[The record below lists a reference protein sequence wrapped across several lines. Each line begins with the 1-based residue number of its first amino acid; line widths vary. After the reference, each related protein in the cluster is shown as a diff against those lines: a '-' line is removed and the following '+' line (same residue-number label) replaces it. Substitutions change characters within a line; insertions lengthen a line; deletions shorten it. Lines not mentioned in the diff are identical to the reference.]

1 MTQKRILVI
10 DDDEIFRTG
19 LVGILQM
26 EGYSVLE
33 AKDGEEGL
41 AVFKEENPDLVIT
54 DILMPKKEG
63 IETIIEI
70 LDEQSGQAI
79 IAMSGGGKGNPRE
92 YLGFAENFGAR
103 QILQKPFRIPE
114 LLAAIESLMNGSA
127 DA

>member
-10 DDDEIFRTG
+10 DDDEIFRAG
-19 LVGILQM
+19 LVEILRM
-26 EGYSVLE
+26 EGFEVLE
-33 AKDGEEGL
+33 ARDGEEGL
-41 AVFKEENPDLVIT
+41 SVFKQENPDLVIT

-70 LDEQSGQAI
+70 LDHRSEQAI

-114 LLAAIESLMNGSA
+114 LLSAIEALTDETA
-127 DA
+127 DD